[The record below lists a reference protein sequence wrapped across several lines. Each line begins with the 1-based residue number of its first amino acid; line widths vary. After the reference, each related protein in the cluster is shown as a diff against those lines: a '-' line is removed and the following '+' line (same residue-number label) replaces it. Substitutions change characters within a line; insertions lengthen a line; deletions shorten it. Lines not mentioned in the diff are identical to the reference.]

1 MRTGSIS
8 YASLNG
14 VYVVKF
20 SGEIRV
26 PLCTNLNDFGDE
38 LLSDPALLGV
48 AIDLT
53 AVKSIDSTA
62 LGLLVK
68 IAIGMEELGLDR
80 PLIISTDENVNRTLE
95 MTGFHQIFHIL
106 EQLPSSLADANVM
119 LHDLP
124 SPASPNVDLCEQV
137 LEAHRI
143 LMNLNEKNKEVFT
156 PVVQALESE
165 QRQLRKPQ

>member
-38 LLSDPALLGV
+38 ILKDPALLGV

-80 PLIISTDENVNRTLE
+80 PLIISTDVNVNRTLE
-95 MTGFHQIFHIL
+95 MTGFQQIFHIL

-124 SPASPNVDLCEQV
+124 NPANPNVDLCEQV

-143 LMNLNEKNKEVFT
+143 LMNLNDKNKEVFT
-156 PVVQALESE
+156 PVVQALENE
-165 QRQLRKPQ
+165 KRQSTKPQ

>member
-8 YASLNG
+8 YASLDG

-20 SGEIRV
+20 NGQIRV
-26 PLCTNLNDFGDE
+26 PLCTNLNDFGDD
-38 LLSDPALLGV
+38 LLSDPALVGV

-53 AVKSIDSTA
+53 DVRSIDSTA

-68 IAIGMEELGLDR
+68 IAIGVGDLGLEK
-80 PLIISTDENVNRTLE
+80 PLIISTDSNVNRTLE

-106 EQLPSSLADANVM
+106 EEMPSSLADANEM
-119 LHDLP
+119 LNDLP
-124 SPASPNVDLCEQV
+124 HSENPSVDLCEQV

-143 LMNLNEKNKEVFT
+143 LMNLNEKNKEIFT
-156 PVVQALESE
+156 PVVQALENERS
-165 QRQLRKPQ
+165 RFRKPQ